1 MPDFDYRRYKG
12 PQTVQD
18 MYRSGYAEPI
28 PPAMTTH
35 EEAMRLYPNKM
46 PVGDMPRGFYEDG
59 DVYNTP
65 DPVFL
70 GSGTED
76 DPIEFEISER
86 GRGMLAPP
94 QPRPQPMP
102 MPQQAPQIS
111 PYEEEMMRRQQV
123 EDMMRILGSRGM
135 LGR

>member
-1 MPDFDYRRYKG
+1 MPDFDYRRYMG
-12 PQTVQD
+12 RTIDMPQD
-18 MYRSGYAEPI
+18 RMMPLMDAPI
-28 PPAMTTH
+28 TSH
-35 EEAMRLYPNKM
+35 EEAMRLYPDKM

-65 DPVFL
+65 DM
-70 GSGTED
+70 SSREMD
-76 DPIEFEISER
+76 R
-86 GRGMLAPP
+86 QRGMLAPP

-102 MPQQAPQIS
+102 MPQQAPQIP